1 MGPLKPTRHH
11 PPPDKGDGD
20 PPHVLVVD
28 DEPGVRRFAAR
39 ALEGEGYQVHT
50 AKDGV
55 EALELVGALHRR
67 LGLII
72 TDVVMPR
79 LDGVG
84 LLRSVSASHPAL
96 PVILMSGYATGHL
109 VNLGLTA
116 PCAVLGKP
124 FSVEALLGEVRRCL
138 PVRP

>member
-1 MGPLKPTRHH
+1 VKPK
-11 PPPDKGDGD
+11 DKSPSPGEGQV
-20 PPHVLVVD
+20 PQVLVVD

-39 ALEGEGYQVHT
+39 ALEGEGYRVHT

-55 EALELVGALHRR
+55 EALEVVGSLQRR
-67 LGLII
+67 LGLIV

-79 LDGVG
+79 LDGVA
-84 LLRSVSASHPAL
+84 LLRALSASHPAL

>member
-1 MGPLKPTRHH
+1 VKPTHH
-11 PPPDKGDGD
+11 VRPQDKGDGD
-20 PPHVLVVD
+20 PPHLLVVD

-55 EALELVGALHRR
+55 EALELVGTLHRR

-84 LLRSVSASHPAL
+84 LLRTVSASHPAL

-109 VNLGLTA
+109 ANLGLTP

-138 PVRP
+138 ADLP

>member
-1 MGPLKPTRHH
+1 M
-11 PPPDKGDGD
+11 
-20 PPHVLVVD
+20 VD

-84 LLRSVSASHPAL
+84 LLRSVAASHPAL
-96 PVILMSGYATGHL
+96 PVIRMSGYATAHL
-109 VNLGLTA
+109 TNLGLAA
-116 PCAVLGKP
+116 PCAMLGKP
-124 FSVEALLGEVRRCL
+124 FSVEALVGEVRRCL
-138 PVRP
+138 EPRP

>member
-1 MGPLKPTRHH
+1 VKPTHH
-11 PPPDKGDGD
+11 VPPQNKGDGH

-28 DEPGVRRFAAR
+28 DEPGVRRLAAR

-55 EALELVGALHRR
+55 EALEVVGTLERR
-67 LGLII
+67 LGLVV

-79 LDGVG
+79 LDGVA
-84 LLRSVSASHPAL
+84 LLRTLSASHPAL
-96 PVILMSGYATGHL
+96 PVILMSGFATTHL
-109 VNLGLTA
+109 VDLGLAA

-124 FSVEALLGEVRRCL
+124 FSVEALVGEVRRCL
-138 PVRP
+138 EVRP